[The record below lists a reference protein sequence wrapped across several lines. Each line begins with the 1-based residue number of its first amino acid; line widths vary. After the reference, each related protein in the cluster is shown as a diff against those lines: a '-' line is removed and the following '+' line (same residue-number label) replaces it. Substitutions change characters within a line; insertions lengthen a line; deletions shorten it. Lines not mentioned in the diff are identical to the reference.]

1 MKKVI
6 AVFISISFI
15 VGCGN
20 TNSKTSSGEK
30 KDTSAVRDTNINTN
44 TEYNP
49 AAPPISNSQY

>member
-1 MKKVI
+1 MKNVI

-20 TNSKTSSGEK
+20 NNLKTSSGER
-30 KDTSAVRDTNINTN
+30 KDTSAVKDTNTN

-49 AAPPISNSQY
+49 AAPPVTNSQY